1 MPTDKLTDK
10 QKLLARLLIAPDEL
24 STAQL
29 LALLQTRAGDDEPE
43 GPGAPTDPNVISP
56 YRQAWI
62 DELADELPL
71 EVILKA
77 RKTLPAT
84 PTRDEIRQ
92 MLEAPSL
99 EDRTGPRD
107 RLIMRTLYATGIRL
121 AELCALKFCDL
132 DYGGQSVFVRDGKG
146 AKDRYVLADAQTMAM
161 LKEWQGDQGP
171 EAPVFDVGDR
181 QIERLVTE
189 YGKQTGLTQKYA
201 AMDRGLS
208 PHSFR
213 HAYATHLYE
222 TGVDLFTLK
231 RWMGHA
237 YLDVTENY
245 IETSVKRTLSE
256 YEGNRSAPLVGI
268 RFAGTETP
276 PMKLVDYG
284 NHSRLRRGPCAT
296 TSSSTRRMGCDPP
309 SSPRA
314 DPLPDR
320 AGASPDAA
328 DSNLDRALGSFRRSD
343 ACQLNQFV

>member
-1 MPTDKLTDK
+1 MQLDKLTDK
-10 QKLLARLLIAPDEL
+10 QKLLVRLAVLPDDL

-29 LALLQTRAGDDEPE
+29 LAVLQTRAGDEEPDS
-43 GPGAPTDPNVISP
+43 PGHGDPTNPNAITP
-56 YRQAWI
+56 YRQAWL

-71 EVILKA
+71 DVMLRA

-84 PTRDEIRQ
+84 PTRDEIHQ
-92 MLEAPSL
+92 LLEAPSP

-146 AKDRYVLADAQTMAM
+146 AKDRYVLADAQTMTM

-181 QIERLVTE
+181 QIERLVTQ
-189 YGKQTGLTQKYA
+189 YGTQTGLTQKYA
-201 AMDRGLS
+201 AMGRGLS

-237 YLDVTENY
+237 FLDVTENY
-245 IETSVKRTLSE
+245 IETAIRRTLGE
-256 YEGNRSAPLVGI
+256 YEKHHQLSL
-268 RFAGTETP
+268 
-276 PMKLVDYG
+276 
-284 NHSRLRRGPCAT
+284 
-296 TSSSTRRMGCDPP
+296 
-309 SSPRA
+309 
-314 DPLPDR
+314 
-320 AGASPDAA
+320 DAA
-328 DSNLDRALGSFRRSD
+328 KADHTE
-343 ACQLNQFV
+343 V